1 MKTVIQGRKPA
12 SVFRFF
18 EEICAI
24 PHPSHHEEKIAAYL
38 VDFAESRGLEYYT
51 DGLHNVLIKSPATEG
66 REAEAPILF
75 QGHTDMVCEKNGD
88 VVHDFFTDP
97 LKLFTDGNLLGARGT
112 TLGGDDGIAVAMML
126 ALLDGEIPSHPAMEC
141 LFTVAEETGMNGAQG
156 FDYSGISA
164 RRMVNMDSEELGV
177 ITAGCAGGIRTDLT
191 LTAQTEPFAGEALRI
206 SVTGLMG
213 GHSGENINSGR
224 ANANKL
230 MGRVLAE
237 LLSGLP
243 EAQLRLVGL
252 CGGSK
257 DNAIPRECTAVV
269 SVKDAEAVKAVITML
284 QKTEKNLQAELSE
297 ADHAFRLTVERERA
311 SDAPA
316 RMFTGADT
324 KNAVAVL
331 ACAANGVLEM
341 NRLVE
346 GLVEYSRNLGVVETS
361 GETVRFVF
369 SARSAKESRLDAST
383 AELDLLAAV
392 TGCKTRHYSRYPG
405 WDFAEKSQIRSAY
418 LAAYRDVT
426 GQDATVNVIH
436 AGLECGLISSRIP
449 DMDIISVG
457 PTMHDIHSPNERLDL
472 ASTEIFWKTI
482 VRLMELL

>member
-1 MKTVIQGRKPA
+1 MKTVIQGRKPE

-38 VDFAESRGLEYYT
+38 VDFAVSRGLEYYT
-51 DGLHNVLIKSPATEG
+51 DELHNVLMKVPATKG
-66 REAEAPILF
+66 REGEAPILF

-88 VVHDFFTDP
+88 VVHDFFKDP
-97 LKLFTDGNLLGARGT
+97 LELFTDGDLLGARGT

-141 LFTVAEETGMNGAQG
+141 LFTVAEETGMNGAEG
-156 FDYSGISA
+156 FDYSKISA

-191 LTAQTEPFAGEALRI
+191 LTAKVEPFAGEALRI

-237 LLSGLP
+237 LLVKAP
-243 EAQLRLVGL
+243 EEQLRLCGI

-257 DNAIPRECTAVV
+257 DNAIPRECAAVV
-269 SVKDAEAVKAVITML
+269 SVKNAAAVIAL
-284 QKTEKNLQAELSE
+284 LKETEKKLRAELSD
-297 ADHAFRLTVERERA
+297 ADYAFRLTGERI
-311 SDAPA
+311 SAPDVPEQ
-316 RMFTGADT
+316 MFGSADT
-324 KNAVAVL
+324 AGAVSVL

-341 NRLVE
+341 NRKVE
-346 GLVEYSRNLGVVETS
+346 GLVEYSRNLGVVETV
-361 GETVRFVF
+361 GEKVRFVF
-369 SARSAKESRLDAST
+369 STRSAKESRLDAST

-392 TGCKTRHYSRYPG
+392 TGCETRHYSRYPG
-405 WDFAEKSQIRSAY
+405 WDFAEHSGIRAAY
-418 LAAYRDVT
+418 QTAYRDVT
-426 GQDATVNVIH
+426 GMDAEVNVIH
-436 AGLECGLISSRIP
+436 AGLECGLIGSKIP
-449 DMDIISVG
+449 GMDMISVG

-472 ASTEIFWKTI
+472 ASTETFWKTI
-482 VRLMELL
+482 VRLMEIL